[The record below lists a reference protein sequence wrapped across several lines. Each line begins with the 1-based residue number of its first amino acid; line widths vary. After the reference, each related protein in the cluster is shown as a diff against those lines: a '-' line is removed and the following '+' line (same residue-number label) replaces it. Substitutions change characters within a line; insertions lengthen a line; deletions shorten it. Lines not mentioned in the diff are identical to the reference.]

1 MSKYMP
7 KHNMHNSTKEMKEAL
22 SLVMVSP
29 INTNLNNLC
38 KEINKFFPDCEC
50 KQVLYT
56 DNSDKLFFGMR
67 VFPEID
73 KGTSVRIC
81 QSDEPVR
88 FTKYYVEIDSKL
100 FDPFL
105 GLTVDEVLAVL
116 LHEIGHLTNNSR
128 PADEIRR
135 GIDTYL
141 AMYGET
147 LKYSDATQY
156 WDILAYGLADTAVK
170 VTSLFYSNDKE
181 FKADEFV
188 ITCGYGEELESAL
201 KKIVTRRVS
210 LNKEVNEKFIV
221 LSWTLRLYKDVKNRR
236 IRALSTINRCINISP
251 SQLEK
256 RELKSLSK
264 TIRTIPDNILIRESV
279 IHEALSDK
287 VREMKLRSIDSFKSD
302 YYEFSMIK
310 NNVSDQ
316 DEAILLMRQINTR
329 ISILADAIE
338 TEEMS
343 EKKKKDFSDLLEK
356 YEKLR
361 DELSRRLVYK
371 DRFVG
376 VMVNYPPIK
385 GLDY

>member
-1 MSKYMP
+1 MPKYMP
-7 KHNMHNSTKEMKEAL
+7 KHNMHNSTMNMREAL
-22 SLVMVSP
+22 AAVMTNP
-29 INTNLNNLC
+29 INTNLNNLT
-38 KEINKFFPDCEC
+38 KEINRFFTDCNC

-56 DNSDKLFFGMR
+56 DNTDKLFFGMR
-67 VFPEID
+67 VFPEIN
-73 KGTSVRIC
+73 KGISAKIC
-81 QSDEPVR
+81 QTDDPVR
-88 FTKYYVEIDSKL
+88 FDNYYVEIDSKL

-105 GLTVDEVLAVL
+105 GLTIDETLAIL
-116 LHEIGHLTNNSR
+116 LHEIGHLTNNSK

-141 AMYGET
+141 AVYGET
-147 LKYSDATQY
+147 LKYSDSIQY
-156 WDILAYGLADTAVK
+156 WNVLAYGLADAAVK
-170 VTSLFYSNDKE
+170 VTSLFYANDKE

-201 KKIVTRRVS
+201 KKIVSRRVS

-221 LSWTLRLYKDVKNRR
+221 LSWTLRLYKDVKNKR
-236 IRALSTINRCINISP
+236 IRALSTINRCIELSP

-256 RELKSLSK
+256 RELKDLSK
-264 TIRTIPDNILIRESV
+264 SIRKIGDDILIRESV
-279 IHEALSDK
+279 IQEGLSDK
-287 VREMKLRSIDSFKSD
+287 IREMKLHSIDQFKSD
-302 YYEFSMIK
+302 YYEFNMIK

-329 ISILADAIE
+329 ISILSDAIE
-338 TEEMS
+338 TEKMND
-343 EKKKKDFSDLLEK
+343 KKKKDFSDLLEK
-356 YEKLR
+356 YENLR
-361 DELSRRLVYK
+361 DELSRKLVYK